1 MASVAMPT
9 PAKEDT
15 ISDLAVREPEEN
27 NRPRRTNLEKLPQ
40 KTSAADLYSEIKN
53 SREEELLKTIDLQ
66 RHTINTQNEAIE
78 NLKKQNEEL
87 KNKLKEKSDDDRSS
101 KKRKRAETTNTGD
114 EDEEKKMLHSHVKEL
129 SEKLSTQDKELH
141 EVRELLSEQEH
152 SKVETDKKNTDHLVQ
167 SMEKILTNKL
177 QAIET
182 RFRTRFSKIEDSLK
196 GNQNQVSTY
205 SDVLSKNIQ
214 PELIENVIQATK
226 NSERV
231 IESERQRRESNIII
245 YGAKLE
251 LGETDQSY
259 LKEFFDVIG
268 VSVTPKNITRIGKED
283 NGRPQPLKI
292 TLENIEH
299 KNQIMSRLSNLKNAE
314 NKYRSTSV
322 RDDYTYEERQL
333 VKKFNE
339 QARSMNTEENPTN
352 FSYKVRGDPKNGLRI
367 VRVTKVPLTVEPM
380 EAVSNMVTA

>member
-1 MASVAMPT
+1 MPT

-27 NRPRRTNLEKLPQ
+27 NRPRRTNLGKLPQ
-40 KTSAADLYSEIKN
+40 KTSAADLYSEIKS

-66 RHTINTQNEAIE
+66 RHTIDTKNETIE

-87 KNKLKEKSDDDRSS
+87 KNKLKEKLTDNDRSS

-114 EDEEKKMLHSHVKEL
+114 EDEEKKMLQSHVKEL

-152 SKVETDKKNTDHLVQ
+152 SKTENDKKDTDHLVQ
-167 SMEKILTNKL
+167 SMEKILTKKL
-177 QAIET
+177 QAIE
-182 RFRTRFSKIEDSLK
+182 TRFSKIEDSLK

-214 PELIENVIQATK
+214 PKLIENVIQVTK

-339 QARSMNTEENPTN
+339 QARSMNTKENPTN

>member
-27 NRPRRTNLEKLPQ
+27 NRPRRTNLGKLPQ
-40 KTSAADLYSEIKN
+40 KTSAADLYSEIKS

-66 RHTINTQNEAIE
+66 RHTIDTKNETIE

-87 KNKLKEKSDDDRSS
+87 KNKLKEKLTDDDRSS

-114 EDEEKKMLHSHVKEL
+114 EDEEKKMLQSHVKEL

-152 SKVETDKKNTDHLVQ
+152 SKTENDKKDTDHLVQ
-167 SMEKILTNKL
+167 SMEKILTKKL
-177 QAIET
+177 QAIE
-182 RFRTRFSKIEDSLK
+182 TRFSKIEDSLK

-214 PELIENVIQATK
+214 PKLIENVIQVTK

-339 QARSMNTEENPTN
+339 QARSMNTKENPTN

>member
-1 MASVAMPT
+1 MPT

-27 NRPRRTNLEKLPQ
+27 NRPRRTNLGKLPQ
-40 KTSAADLYSEIKN
+40 KTSAADLYSEIKS

-66 RHTINTQNEAIE
+66 RHTIDTKNETIE

-87 KNKLKEKSDDDRSS
+87 KNKLKEKLTDDDRSS

-114 EDEEKKMLHSHVKEL
+114 EDEEKKMLQSHVKEL

-152 SKVETDKKNTDHLVQ
+152 SKTENDKKDTDHLVQ
-167 SMEKILTNKL
+167 SMEKILTKKL
-177 QAIET
+177 QAIE
-182 RFRTRFSKIEDSLK
+182 TRFSKIEDSLK

-214 PELIENVIQATK
+214 PKLIENVIQATK

-339 QARSMNTEENPTN
+339 QARSMNTKENPTN

>member
-1 MASVAMPT
+1 MPT
-9 PAKEDT
+9 PAKE
-15 ISDLAVREPEEN
+15 AVGEPEDN
-27 NRPRRTNLEKLPQ
+27 NRPRKTNIDKMPQ
-40 KTSAADLYSEIKN
+40 KSSAADLYSEIKN
-53 SREEELLKTIDLQ
+53 SREEELLQTIDLQ
-66 RHTINTQNEAIE
+66 RNTIDTQNKTIE

-87 KNKLKEKSDDDRSS
+87 KNTLKEQSTDEDRSS
-101 KKRKRAETTNTGD
+101 KKRKRAETTNTSGD
-114 EDEEKKMLHSHVKEL
+114 EDEEKKMLQSHVKEL
-129 SEKLSTQDKELH
+129 TEKLLTQDTELH

-322 RDDYTYEERQL
+322 RDDYSYEERQL

-339 QARSMNTEENPTN
+339 QARSMNTKENPTN

>member
-1 MASVAMPT
+1 MPT

-27 NRPRRTNLEKLPQ
+27 NRPRRTNLGKLPQ
-40 KTSAADLYSEIKN
+40 KSSAADLYSEIKN

-66 RHTINTQNEAIE
+66 RHTIDTKNETIE

-87 KNKLKEKSDDDRSS
+87 KNKLKEKLTDDDRSS

-114 EDEEKKMLHSHVKEL
+114 EDEEKKMLQSHVKEL

-152 SKVETDKKNTDHLVQ
+152 SKTENDKKDTDHLVQ
-167 SMEKILTNKL
+167 SMEKILTKKL
-177 QAIET
+177 QAIE
-182 RFRTRFSKIEDSLK
+182 TRFSKIEDSLK

-214 PELIENVIQATK
+214 PKLIENVIQVTK

-283 NGRPQPLKI
+283 NGRTPLKI

-339 QARSMNTEENPTN
+339 QARSMNTKENPTN

>member
-1 MASVAMPT
+1 MPT
-9 PAKEDT
+9 PAKE
-15 ISDLAVREPEEN
+15 AVGEPEDN
-27 NRPRRTNLEKLPQ
+27 NRPRKTNIVKMPQ
-40 KTSAADLYSEIKN
+40 KSSAADLYSEIKN
-53 SREEELLKTIDLQ
+53 SREEELLQTIDLQ
-66 RHTINTQNEAIE
+66 RNTIDTQNKTIE

-87 KNKLKEKSDDDRSS
+87 KNTLKEQSTDEDRSS
-101 KKRKRAETTNTGD
+101 KKRKRAETTNTSGD
-114 EDEEKKMLHSHVKEL
+114 EDEEKKMLQSHVKEL
-129 SEKLSTQDKELH
+129 TEKLLTQDTELH

-152 SKVETDKKNTDHLVQ
+152 SKVETGKKNTDHLVQ
-167 SMEKILTNKL
+167 SMEKILTKKL
-177 QAIET
+177 QAIE
-182 RFRTRFSKIEDSLK
+182 TRFSKIEDSLK
-196 GNQNQVSTY
+196 GNNNQASTY

-214 PELIENVIQATK
+214 PKLIENVIQATK

-231 IESERQRRESNIII
+231 IETERQRREGNIII

-251 LGETDQSY
+251 PGETDQSY

-268 VSVTPKNITRIGKED
+268 VSVIPKNIMRLGKED

-299 KNQIMSRLSNLKNAE
+299 KNQIMARLSNLKNAE

-322 RDDYTYEERQL
+322 RDDYTFEERQL

-339 QARSMNTEENPTN
+339 QARSMNDKENPTN

-367 VRVTKVPLTVEPM
+367 VRVTKMPPTVEPV
-380 EAVSNMVTA
+380 ETVSDMVTA

>member
-9 PAKEDT
+9 PAKE
-15 ISDLAVREPEEN
+15 AVGEPEDN
-27 NRPRRTNLEKLPQ
+27 NQPRKTNIVKMPQ
-40 KTSAADLYSEIKN
+40 KLSAADLYSEIKN
-53 SREEELLKTIDLQ
+53 SREEELLQTIDLQ
-66 RHTINTQNEAIE
+66 RNTIDTQNKTIE

-87 KNKLKEKSDDDRSS
+87 KNTLKEQSTDEDRSS
-101 KKRKRAETTNTGD
+101 KKRKRAETTNTSGD
-114 EDEEKKMLHSHVKEL
+114 EDEEKKMLQSHVKEL
-129 SEKLSTQDKELH
+129 TEKLLTQDTELH

-167 SMEKILTNKL
+167 SMEKILTKKL
-177 QAIET
+177 QAIE
-182 RFRTRFSKIEDSLK
+182 TRFSKIEDSLK
-196 GNQNQVSTY
+196 GNNNQASTY

-214 PELIENVIQATK
+214 PKLIENVIQATK

-231 IESERQRRESNIII
+231 IETERQRREGNIII

-251 LGETDQSY
+251 PGETDQSY
-259 LKEFFDVIG
+259 LKEFFEVIG
-268 VSVTPKNITRIGKED
+268 VSVIPKNIMRLGKED

-299 KNQIMSRLSNLKNAE
+299 KNQIMARLSNLKNAE

-322 RDDYTYEERQL
+322 RDDYTFEERQL

-339 QARSMNTEENPTN
+339 QARSMNDKENPTN

-367 VRVTKVPLTVEPM
+367 VRVTKMPPTVEPV
-380 EAVSNMVTA
+380 ETVSNMVTA

>member
-1 MASVAMPT
+1 MASIAMPT

-27 NRPRRTNLEKLPQ
+27 NRPRRTNLGKLPQ
-40 KTSAADLYSEIKN
+40 KTSAADLYSEIKS

-66 RHTINTQNEAIE
+66 RHTIDTKNETIE

-87 KNKLKEKSDDDRSS
+87 KNKLKEKLTDDDRSS

-114 EDEEKKMLHSHVKEL
+114 EDEEKKMLQSHVKEL

-152 SKVETDKKNTDHLVQ
+152 SKTENDKKDTDHLVQ
-167 SMEKILTNKL
+167 SMEKILTKKL
-177 QAIET
+177 QAIE
-182 RFRTRFSKIEDSLK
+182 TRFSKIEDSLK

-214 PELIENVIQATK
+214 PKLIENVIQVTK

-339 QARSMNTEENPTN
+339 QARSMNTKENPTN

>member
-1 MASVAMPT
+1 MPT

-66 RHTINTQNEAIE
+66 RHTINTQNETIE

-114 EDEEKKMLHSHVKEL
+114 EDEEKKMLQSHVKEL

-196 GNQNQVSTY
+196 GNNNQASTY

-214 PELIENVIQATK
+214 PKLIENVIQATK

-231 IESERQRRESNIII
+231 IETERQRREGNIII

-251 LGETDQSY
+251 PGETDQLY

-268 VSVTPKNITRIGKED
+268 VSVIPKNIMRLGKED

-299 KNQIMSRLSNLKNAE
+299 KNQIMARLSNLKNAE

-322 RDDYTYEERQL
+322 RDDYTFEERQL

-339 QARSMNTEENPTN
+339 QARSMNNKENPTN

-367 VRVTKVPLTVEPM
+367 VRVTKMPPTVEPV
-380 EAVSNMVTA
+380 ETVSNMVTA